1 MTDCEKEAY
10 AGRKSGGVSQQEGR
24 GGSASGSMS
33 EEPSEET
40 SLLPTAPR
48 DDDCLAAVAEF
59 PREAIKHVDNVGEG
73 IFGEVSL
80 FFVLCR
86 GNENLRTRYL
96 RWKMTG

>member
-1 MTDCEKEAY
+1 
-10 AGRKSGGVSQQEGR
+10 
-24 GGSASGSMS
+24 MS